1 MTEKK
6 KHQHHEHH
14 QENDELEEKKAE
26 AVATSEDAADTSE
39 AGSFNPEQLS
49 AEIESLK
56 KDLAQAESK
65 ASEYKDNWL
74 RSQAEF
80 QNYRKRLDRDN
91 EMLHN
96 SMKGDI
102 VKRVL
107 PVLDDL
113 ERALQNR
120 SAEDAWANGIEL
132 VVRKFQ
138 NILESE
144 GIKKIEALGKEFDPK
159 FHEAIS
165 HEPADGAQSG
175 HVIGVVQNG
184 YMLGDRVIRPALV
197 RVAQ

>member
-6 KHQHHEHH
+6 KHKHE
-14 QENDELEEKKAE
+14 EVEETKAE
-26 AVATSEDAADTSE
+26 AVATSEDTSADV
-39 AGSFNPEQLS
+39 EQLS
-49 AEIESLK
+49 AEIDALK
-56 KDLAQAESK
+56 KQLAAAESK
-65 ASEYKDNWL
+65 TSEYKDSWL

-80 QNYRKRLDRDN
+80 QNYRKRLERDN
-91 EMLHN
+91 EMMYI

-102 VKRVL
+102 IKKVL
-107 PVLDDL
+107 PILDDL

-120 SAEDAWANGIEL
+120 SADDAWANGIEL

-144 GIKKIEALGKEFDPK
+144 GIKRIEALGAEFDPN

-165 HEPADGAQSG
+165 HEPANGAQSG

-184 YMLGDRVIRPALV
+184 YMLGERVIRPALV

>member
-6 KHQHHEHH
+6 KHK
-14 QENDELEEKKAE
+14 QEEEVEETKAE
-26 AVATSEDAADTSE
+26 AVATSEDTS
-39 AGSFNPEQLS
+39 SDVEQLS
-49 AEIESLK
+49 TEIDSLK
-56 KDLAQAESK
+56 KQLAAAESK
-65 ASEYKDNWL
+65 TSEYRDSWL

-80 QNYRKRLDRDN
+80 QNYRKRLERDN
-91 EMLHN
+91 EVMYL

-102 VKRVL
+102 IKKVL
-107 PVLDDL
+107 PILDDL

-120 SAEDAWANGIEL
+120 SADDAWANGIEL

-144 GIKKIEALGKEFDPK
+144 GIKKIEALGAEFDPN

-165 HEPADGAQSG
+165 HEPANGAQSG

-184 YMLGDRVIRPALV
+184 YMLGERVIRPALV

>member
-6 KHQHHEHH
+6 KHKHEELA
-14 QENDELEEKKAE
+14 ENESGESKAE
-26 AVATSEDAADTSE
+26 AVAASEDV
-39 AGSFNPEQLS
+39 EQLS
-49 AEIESLK
+49 AEIETLK
-56 KDLAQAESK
+56 KQLAESESRT
-65 ASEYKDNWL
+65 SEYKDNWL

-80 QNYRKRLDRDN
+80 QNYRKRVDRDS
-91 EMLHN
+91 ELTYL
-96 SMKGDI
+96 SLKGDI
-102 VKRVL
+102 LKKVL

-120 SAEDAWANGIEL
+120 SADDPWANGIEL
-132 VVRKFQ
+132 VARKFQ

-144 GIKKIEALGKEFDPK
+144 GLKKIEAVGVEFDPN

-165 HEPADGAQSG
+165 NEPADGVQSG

-184 YMLGDRVIRPALV
+184 YMLGERVIRPALV

>member
-6 KHQHHEHH
+6 KHKHEEEPA
-14 QENDELEEKKAE
+14 ENQGEQNAPE
-26 AVATSEDAADTSE
+26 AVATSGDVSE
-39 AGSFNPEQLS
+39 SVAQLS
-49 AEIESLK
+49 AEIETLK
-56 KDLAQAESK
+56 KKLEEAESK
-65 ASEYKDNWL
+65 TSEYKDTWL

-80 QNYRKRLDRDN
+80 QNYRKRLERDN
-91 EMLHN
+91 EVMYL

-102 VKRVL
+102 IKRVL

-120 SAEDAWANGIEL
+120 AADDAWASGIEL
-132 VVRKFQ
+132 IARKFQ

-144 GIKKIEALGKEFDPK
+144 GLKRIDALGKEFDPN

-165 HEPADGAQSG
+165 HEPANGALSG

-184 YMLGDRVIRPALV
+184 YMLGERVIRPALV